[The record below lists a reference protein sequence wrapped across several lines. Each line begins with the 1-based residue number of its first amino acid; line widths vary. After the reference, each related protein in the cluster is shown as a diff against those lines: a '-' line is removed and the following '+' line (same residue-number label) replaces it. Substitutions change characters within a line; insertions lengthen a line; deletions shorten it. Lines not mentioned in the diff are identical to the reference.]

1 MATIEISNVSKIF
14 RDLKRKTDV
23 IALDNVTLTVE
34 KNEFVCLLGPSGC
47 GKSTLQNMI
56 AGFEKPS
63 TGQVMVHGRAIT
75 APGAD
80 RGMVFQHANLMPWLP
95 VWENVAFHLLLRGSQ
110 KPMRR
115 EAAQRYIDM
124 VGLTGFENHYP
135 SELSGGMNQ
144 RVGIAR
150 ALLMNPEVILMDEPF
165 GALDEQ
171 NRMDM
176 QNELVDIWQRHAGT
190 IVFVT
195 HSVDEAL
202 TLGTHVAVMSARP
215 GRIRELI
222 PIDLPR
228 PRDITSPRFND
239 IKRHILSLLRPPGS
253 RPALSQWN
261 DHDQTCSSRHVD
273 AVVQH
278 HPRADL
284 AGDGR

>member
-1 MATIEISNVSKIF
+1 MGTIQILNVGKTF

-23 IALDNVTLTVE
+23 LALDDITLSVE
-34 KNEFVCLLGPSGC
+34 KNEFLCLLGPSGC

-56 AGFEKPS
+56 AGFEKPTS
-63 TGQVMVHGRAIT
+63 GQVTGDARAMT

-110 KPMRR
+110 KLMRR

-124 VGLTGFENHYP
+124 VGLSGFENHYP

-150 ALLMNPEVILMDEPF
+150 ALLMNPQVILMDEPF

-171 NRMDM
+171 TRMGM
-176 QNELVDIWQRHAGT
+176 QNELVRIWQEHQGT

-195 HSVDEAL
+195 HGIDEAL
-202 TLGTHVAVMSARP
+202 TPGTQDARSAARP
-215 GRIRELI
+215 RRSRELM
-222 PIDLPR
+222 P
-228 PRDITSPRFND
+228 T
-239 IKRHILSLLRPPGS
+239 RPP
-253 RPALSQWN
+253 P
-261 DHDQTCSSRHVD
+261 
-273 AVVQH
+273 
-278 HPRADL
+278 
-284 AGDGR
+284 